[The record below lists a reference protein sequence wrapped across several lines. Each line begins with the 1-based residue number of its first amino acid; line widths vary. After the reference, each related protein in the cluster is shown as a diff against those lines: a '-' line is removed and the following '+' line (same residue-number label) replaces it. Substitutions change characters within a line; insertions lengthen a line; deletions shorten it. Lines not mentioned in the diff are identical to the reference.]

1 MRIVGQIISRLQHLS
16 KPTIAAV
23 DGHAVGVGLGLVLA
37 CDLVIATDRARF
49 TEVFVKRGLAL
60 DGGASWTLP
69 RQIGLRR
76 AKQMTYFGDALNA
89 TKAYEWGLVNEIVAP
104 ELLMETALAWGT
116 RLASGPTTALGLIKR
131 MLDSSSGSS
140 FDEAIEDEARA
151 QHIAYTTDDMA
162 EGIRA
167 FMERR
172 EPNFKGH

>member
-1 MRIVGQIISRLQHLS
+1 
-16 KPTIAAV
+16 
-23 DGHAVGVGLGLVLA
+23 
-37 CDLVIATDRARF
+37 
-49 TEVFVKRGLAL
+49 
-60 DGGASWTLP
+60 
-69 RQIGLRR
+69 
-76 AKQMTYFGDALNA
+76 
-89 TKAYEWGLVNEIVAP
+89 
-104 ELLMETALAWGT
+104 
-116 RLASGPTTALGLIKR
+116 